1 MAGWCDGVG
10 WRDPTAGPGF
20 MVPRAAE
27 ASLPSVGRTLPP
39 PLGILMVT
47 CEVTSLSAFTDEE
60 TEAPGATHWPKV
72 TSSVGSRIGV

>member
-60 TEAPGATHWPKV
+60 TEAPGPLTGPRSLHQ
-72 TSSVGSRIGV
+72 